1 MEACMRSGDAVK
13 FREGAFTLIELIV
26 VMAIVAL
33 LVSVAAPKYFRS
45 VEQAREQSL
54 RTTLKVMRDAID
66 QFAADRG
73 RFPES
78 LQELVGQRYLRELPR
93 DAVTGRSDQWQLTL
107 AEPVPVSAGYGA
119 APGTAPSAMTDQE
132 SPTLEIVDVRS
143 GAPGADSAGVLFR
156 DY

>member
-1 MEACMRSGDAVK
+1 MRSGDRH
-13 FREGAFTLIELIV
+13 RERGMASPHGFTLIELMV

-66 QFAADRG
+66 QFGADRG

-78 LQELVGQRYLRELPR
+78 LQELVAQRYLRELPR
-93 DAVTGRSDQWQLTL
+93 DAVTGRRDQWQLTL
-107 AEPVPVSAGYGA
+107 SESAPATGFGA
-119 APGTAPSAMTDQE
+119 ASAPPAPSAPGQD
-132 SPTLEIVDVRS
+132 SDLPEIVDVRS
-143 GAPGADSAGVLFR
+143 GAPGTDSAGVLFR

>member
-1 MEACMRSGDAVK
+1 MRSGDGGK
-13 FREGAFTLIELIV
+13 FRAGAFTLIELIV

-78 LQELVGQRYLRELPR
+78 LQELVAQRYLRELPR
-93 DAVTGRSDQWQLTL
+93 DAVTGLRDQWQLTL
-107 AEPVPVSAGYGA
+107 AQAPSGN
-119 APGTAPSAMTDQE
+119 APGQE
-132 SPTLEIVDVRS
+132 TGLAELVDVRS
-143 GAPGADSAGVLFR
+143 GAPGADSTGVLYR

>member
-1 MEACMRSGDAVK
+1 MRSGDAINVQQD
-13 FREGAFTLIELIV
+13 AFTLIELIV

-78 LQELVGQRYLRELPR
+78 LQELVAQRYLRELPR
-93 DAVTGRSDQWQLTL
+93 DAVTGLRDQWQLTL
-107 AEPVPVSAGYGA
+107 AQ
-119 APGTAPSAMTDQE
+119 APSANAPGQE
-132 SPTLEIVDVRS
+132 TGLAELVDVRS
-143 GAPGADSAGVLFR
+143 GAPGADGAGVLYR

>member
-1 MEACMRSGDAVK
+1 MRSGDAINVQQD
-13 FREGAFTLIELIV
+13 AFTLIELIV

-78 LQELVGQRYLRELPR
+78 LQELVAQRYLRELPR
-93 DAVTGRSDQWQLTL
+93 DAVTGLRDQWQLTL
-107 AEPVPVSAGYGA
+107 AQAPSGN
-119 APGTAPSAMTDQE
+119 APGQE
-132 SPTLEIVDVRS
+132 TGLAELVDVRS
-143 GAPGADSAGVLFR
+143 GAPGADGAGVLYR

>member
-1 MEACMRSGDAVK
+1 MHSGDGVNA
-13 FREGAFTLIELIV
+13 RQDAFTLIELIV

-73 RFPES
+73 RFPGS

-93 DAVTGRSDQWQLTL
+93 DAVTGRRDQWQLTL
-107 AEPVPVSAGYGA
+107 AEPAPAN
-119 APGTAPSAMTDQE
+119 APGQE
-132 SPTLEIVDVRS
+132 TGLAELVDVRS
-143 GAPGADSAGVLFR
+143 GAPGADSAGVLYR

>member
-1 MEACMRSGDAVK
+1 MFTRCRNAARWMEACMRSGDGVNA
-13 FREGAFTLIELIV
+13 RQDAFTLIELIV

-93 DAVTGRSDQWQLTL
+93 DAVTGRRDQWQLTL
-107 AEPVPVSAGYGA
+107 AEPAPAN
-119 APGTAPSAMTDQE
+119 APGQE
-132 SPTLEIVDVRS
+132 TGLAELVDVRS
-143 GAPGADSAGVLFR
+143 GAPGADSAGVLYR

>member
-1 MEACMRSGDAVK
+1 MRSGDCCGDCPKV
-13 FREGAFTLIELIV
+13 RRGTTQTAFTLIELIV

-66 QFAADRG
+66 Q
-73 RFPES
+73 
-78 LQELVGQRYLRELPR
+78 LRYLRELPR
-93 DAVTGRSDQWQLTL
+93 DAVTGRRDQWQLTL
-107 AEPVPVSAGYGA
+107 AELVPVSAGYGA
-119 APGTAPSAMTDQE
+119 APGAAPFTMAGQE
-132 SPTLEIVDVRS
+132 SPAPEIVDVRS

>member
-1 MEACMRSGDAVK
+1 
-13 FREGAFTLIELIV
+13 
-26 VMAIVAL
+26 MAIVAL

-73 RFPES
+73 RYPAS
-78 LQELVGQRYLRELPR
+78 LQELVGLRYLRELPR
-93 DAVTGRSDQWQLTL
+93 DAVTGRRDQWQLTL
-107 AEPVPVSAGYGA
+107 AELVPVSAGYGA
-119 APGTAPSAMTDQE
+119 APGAAPFTMAGQE
-132 SPTLEIVDVRS
+132 SPAPEIVDVRS